1 MKGEILRWIS
11 YSSEPVKFTGR
22 VFKFPS
28 VVFKKRHSWKG
39 KTKMGDWVV
48 VMVAKLCEYT
58 KATELHTLKGRILG
72 YEIYQQSCYL
82 KIRREGL

>member
-1 MKGEILRWIS
+1 
-11 YSSEPVKFTGR
+11 
-22 VFKFPS
+22 
-28 VVFKKRHSWKG
+28 
-39 KTKMGDWVV
+39 MGDWVV